1 MDRFASRTT
10 RVQLWHPGIEVY
22 TALPVLACVLGVR
35 FFYRLTGIFSNG
47 AVVGFRRQHL
57 ESLLSREN
65 SMCEKRGHILYYRS
79 HTLSLDQLDL
89 SNEDEYH
96 IYQLENFANLGILR
110 QGVHHQ
116 I

>member
-1 MDRFASRTT
+1 
-10 RVQLWHPGIEVY
+10 
-22 TALPVLACVLGVR
+22 
-35 FFYRLTGIFSNG
+35 
-47 AVVGFRRQHL
+47 
-57 ESLLSREN
+57 
-65 SMCEKRGHILYYRS
+65 MCEKRGHFLYYRS

-110 QGVHHQ
+110 QGVYHQ